1 MNEIKPH
8 EVIELCKKSNS
19 FYKKGTILFIEK
31 DEITYKI
38 HNVSK
43 KSFNNLYRRVYGV
56 SI

>member
-38 HNVSK
+38 HNVSET
-43 KSFNNLYRRVYGV
+43 SFNNLYRRVYGV